1 MQTPSKLKREF
12 YANPDCAELA
22 QLLLGKTLVVD
33 KPGQPRRMGRIV
45 ETEAYLGPHD
55 LAAHSSKGLTPR
67 TQVMFDEPG
76 HVYVYLIYGMHHC
89 MNVVGGP
96 VGSGSGV
103 LLRGLEPIEGIE
115 LPSQGPGR
123 LCKALGVDRSDYG
136 QDLCADTIFLLDTPL
151 RQDEV
156 IASSERIG
164 VHYAGDWAQV
174 PLRFYIKNNAFVS
187 KVSNKKAT

>member
-67 TQVMFDEPG
+67 TQVMFGEPG

-103 LLRGLEPIEGIE
+103 
-115 LPSQGPGR
+115 
-123 LCKALGVDRSDYG
+123 ALDLNAAAEAAANFFVCVVLAECVSCPNRSRN
-136 QDLCADTIFLLDTPL
+136 P
-151 RQDEV
+151 
-156 IASSERIG
+156 
-164 VHYAGDWAQV
+164 
-174 PLRFYIKNNAFVS
+174 
-187 KVSNKKAT
+187 SNKRDL